1 MPEMSVQDMII
12 VDQGMTTLLYGY
24 LLCDDCEIVM
34 DAQLRRS
41 YRSALTTRHYVLN
54 MQLQWHSNLFWKILE
69 P

>member
-54 MQLQWHSNLFWKILE
+54 M
-69 P
+69 